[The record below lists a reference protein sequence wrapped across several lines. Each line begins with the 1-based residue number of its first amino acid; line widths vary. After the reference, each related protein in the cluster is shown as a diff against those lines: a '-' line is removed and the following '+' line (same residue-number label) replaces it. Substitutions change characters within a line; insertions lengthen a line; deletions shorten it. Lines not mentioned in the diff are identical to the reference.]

1 MKPNIKIYENFFEIQ
16 PSEIDPLE
24 EKKPY
29 FIFKYKEDQQREEAL
44 KLFNKYQKMQEHY
57 DSKLK

>member
-44 KLFNKYQKMQEHY
+44 KLFNKYQKMQ
-57 DSKLK
+57 